1 MNDAVKKSEILDVDE
16 LSGKVIVCAFTG
28 FTIVV
33 FLPLNPKG
41 ESEMLYSAKAS
52 SNMSSG
58 IPCFRELFFQG
69 EF

>member
-16 LSGKVIVCAFTG
+16 LSGNVIVCTFTR
-28 FTIVV
+28 FTIVL
-33 FLPLNPKG
+33 FHPLNPKG

-52 SNMSSG
+52 SSTSSG
-58 IPCFRELFFQG
+58 TPCFRELFFQG

>member
-16 LSGKVIVCAFTG
+16 LSGKVIVCTFTA

-41 ESEMLYSAKAS
+41 ESEMLCSGKAS
-52 SNMSSG
+52 LNMSSG

>member
-1 MNDAVKKSEILDVDE
+1 MKDAVENPSEILDVDE
-16 LSGKVIVCAFTG
+16 LSGKVIVCKFTV
-28 FTIVV
+28 FTIV

-52 SNMSSG
+52 SSTSSDT
-58 IPCFRELFFQG
+58 PCFRELFFQG